1 MPISYGTYDMQLKL
15 LPLVLHEH
23 GGADVT
29 VRYGFVVDGEFRATS
44 QRMFTINAS
53 DVSTILDADPTPG
66 LTRRDDLSL
75 AVYAYLVA
83 QGLVE
88 AGEIS

>member
-1 MPISYGTYDMQLKL
+1 MPISYGSFDRQLKL
-15 LPLVLHEH
+15 LPLVLHDH

-29 VRYGFVVDGEFRATS
+29 VRYGFVIDGEFQSTS
-44 QRMFTINAS
+44 QRSFSINAA
-53 DVSTILDADPTPG
+53 DVSTILDAPPTAG
-66 LTRRDDLSL
+66 LSRRDDLSL

>member
-15 LPLVLHEH
+15 LPLVLFDH
-23 GGADVT
+23 GGAEVT
-29 VRYGFVVDGEFRATS
+29 VRYGFVIDGEFRATS
-44 QRMFTINAS
+44 QRSFTISAD
-53 DVSTILDADPTPG
+53 DVSLILDAPPTAG